1 MSLVNRT
8 ISKDSE
14 KAFETWQNYDSK
26 ESDFCDIDDEED
38 PKMVFIDLLK
48 NPERFTGYDGEA
60 AHKVWR
66 AIYEENCFKPE
77 PWPAASSGHI
87 QKNPVNFFEDSQT
100 GNSNGDPG
108 QGLCLEKRIFYRAI
122 SGLHSSISI
131 HLSYIYRYNDLPFNG

>member
-60 AHKVWR
+60 AHKGFFLPVFIR
-66 AIYEENCFKPE
+66 NFMIE
-77 PWPAASSGHI
+77 PGCLRLRSIKMHYI
-87 QKNPVNFFEDSQT
+87 KND
-100 GNSNGDPG
+100 
-108 QGLCLEKRIFYRAI
+108 RMI
-122 SGLHSSISI
+122 
-131 HLSYIYRYNDLPFNG
+131 